1 MSGAVEIVGQPTL
14 RRNDH
19 WVRSWPLSRST
30 LVPLAT
36 NVALLLAV
44 TSSVGLLFMW
54 YLDQGPVGDADRA
67 VAEWLEDH
75 RTENLNTL
83 THYGSMLS
91 DTLVKVTLVVLAGG
105 AAILIWRRWHDGVF
119 IALAVIVES
128 TVFVLASLIVGRDR
142 PPVEQLDPPAPS
154 GSFPSGHAAAAVA
167 FYGAVFIVACWHTRS
182 RLVRVI
188 FFIVAVEE
196 KTLSRTDSLVHV
208 MTGQGRVCAGREL
221 EGRTVLHRHSTP
233 PADDDQSLVRRVPVP
248 RDSAA

>member
-19 WVRSWPLSRST
+19 WVRSWPLGRST
-30 LVPLAT
+30 LVQLAT

-75 RTENLNTL
+75 RTENLNTF

-91 DTLVKVTLVVLAGG
+91 DTLVKVALVVLTGG
-105 AAILIWRRWHDGVF
+105 AAMLMWRRWHDGVF

-128 TVFVLASLIVGRDR
+128 TVFVRGELHRRSG
-142 PPVEQLDPPAPS
+142 PPAR
-154 GSFPSGHAAAAVA
+154 GAA
-167 FYGAVFIVACWHTRS
+167 RS
-182 RLVRVI
+182 TCSVGQFSIWAHRGGGGLLRRGVHRRLLAHPQPARP
-188 FFIVAVEE
+188 
-196 KTLSRTDSLVHV
+196 
-208 MTGQGRVCAGREL
+208 GRLLR
-221 EGRTVLHRHSTP
+221 RRRR
-233 PADDDQSLVRRVPVP
+233 VRR
-248 RDSAA
+248 